1 MKIDFFAR
9 RVHYVDHMAPVWR
22 ELSVEARGSF
32 FVPESIVDHTRR
44 RGVEA
49 VGLKARGH
57 DAMDVV
63 PGPPAAKAASPQM
76 GDPSLRSGRVLGGEG
91 ASAML
96 VCSYGDLSRAYGVDP
111 RRRFVFMEHGVGHGY
126 SGHPGYAGGKGKRA
140 KVSLFLAPNEFVR
153 ARTERV
159 LPGVKQVVIG
169 TPKMDG
175 WKDEDRR
182 MKDEGAS
189 SAQREKVVCI
199 SFHWN
204 GEKIAP
210 EAGNAFAHY
219 KRALPELARC
229 GEFKLIGHG
238 HPRAMEYFAQI
249 YEKMEIEVVRDF
261 EAVMER
267 ADVYVN
273 DISSTLYE
281 FCVTGKP
288 VVMLNAPWFRRNVT
302 HGIRFWD
309 YTDIGL
315 QVDEP
320 GQLKDVILR
329 TLECPGAMKE
339 ERGKMIRELY
349 PFLGGSAKRA
359 AEAVEE
365 WLSEVSKG
373 VLSVAIS

>member
-22 ELSVEARGSF
+22 ELSAEARGSF
-32 FVPESIVDHTRR
+32 FVPESIVDHARR

-57 DAMDVV
+57 DAMAVL
-63 PGPPAAKAASPQM
+63 PPRAASP
-76 GDPSLRSGRVLGGEG
+76 L
-91 ASAML
+91 SAMV
-96 VCSYGDLSRAYGVDP
+96 VCAYGDLSRAYGIDP

-153 ARTERV
+153 SRTERA
-159 LPGVKQVVIG
+159 LPGAKGVVIG

-189 SAQREKVVCI
+189 SAREKVVCI